1 MQVTAKRTF
10 LVRQDEVEGGKKK
23 DVIATKGQKINL
35 SEKEA
40 IRFWGALDLSDAD
53 KRKLMPISKA
63 NGYKRLV

>member
-40 IRFWGALDLSDAD
+40 IKFWGALDLTDAD
-53 KRKLMPISKA
+53 KKRLMPIAKA
-63 NGYKRLV
+63 NSHKRLV